1 MGEAQVSLEHLF
13 RVFTKPEHKD
23 SKLAQI
29 EQHLSDN
36 ILDFL
41 SQHVVTKKTS
51 LEEIEKDLE
60 INSKTDDIDIFTK
73 DTDDTN
79 NNSIYRF
86 ATQLYYSVFFIL
98 VIIEIII
105 ILLYWCIVI

>member
-1 MGEAQVSLEHLF
+1 VGEAQVSLEHLF

-41 SQHVVTKKTS
+41 SQHVVTKK
-51 LEEIEKDLE
+51 DVVRR
-60 INSKTDDIDIFTK
+60 N
-73 DTDDTN
+73 
-79 NNSIYRF
+79 
-86 ATQLYYSVFFIL
+86 
-98 VIIEIII
+98 
-105 ILLYWCIVI
+105 

>member
-41 SQHVVTKKTS
+41 SQHVVTKKPPLKRLKKTLPTRKCLNRQS
-51 LEEIEKDLE
+51 LSLPMRKP
-60 INSKTDDIDIFTK
+60 
-73 DTDDTN
+73 
-79 NNSIYRF
+79 
-86 ATQLYYSVFFIL
+86 
-98 VIIEIII
+98 
-105 ILLYWCIVI
+105 C

>member
-36 ILDFL
+36 ILDFFVAAR
-41 SQHVVTKKTS
+41 SDKKDVVRR
-51 LEEIEKDLE
+51 
-60 INSKTDDIDIFTK
+60 N
-73 DTDDTN
+73 
-79 NNSIYRF
+79 
-86 ATQLYYSVFFIL
+86 
-98 VIIEIII
+98 
-105 ILLYWCIVI
+105 

>member
-1 MGEAQVSLEHLF
+1 MVEAQVSLEHLF

-41 SQHVVTKKTS
+41 SQHVVTKKTPLERVKKTFPTRKFLNRQS
-51 LEEIEKDLE
+51 LSLPMRKP
-60 INSKTDDIDIFTK
+60 
-73 DTDDTN
+73 
-79 NNSIYRF
+79 
-86 ATQLYYSVFFIL
+86 
-98 VIIEIII
+98 
-105 ILLYWCIVI
+105 C